1 MDFMKRFTR
10 TRSRAPFE
18 AEVDANDLARTGN
31 RDAVLARHRE
41 GPATNALTAVILA
54 LLLSLGCA
62 KPGPTGALFGGPHP
76 PRDGTARVYLYRVD
90 THHSFSTVEIR
101 FDGEMPFPILD
112 EEYATLELEDGIHE
126 VEFRLRNA
134 IWGGWRWRKQV
145 LRARPGET
153 IYMEITVGV
162 DERPLASE
170 GDLAI
175 PGRDSG
181 TAGESVT
188 LRLRESRA
196 ALEPLSRTHRADRA
210 RR

>member
-1 MDFMKRFTR
+1 M
-10 TRSRAPFE
+10 
-18 AEVDANDLARTGN
+18 
-31 RDAVLARHRE
+31 
-41 GPATNALTAVILA
+41 GP
-54 LLLSLGCA
+54 
-62 KPGPTGALFGGPHP
+62 LFGGPHP

-101 FDGEMPFPILD
+101 FDGEKPFPILD
-112 EEYATLELEDGIHE
+112 EEYATLELEGGIHE

-134 IWGGWRWRKQV
+134 IWGGWRWRKQI
-145 LRARPGET
+145 LRASPGET

-162 DERPLASE
+162 DEQPLASE

-181 TAGESVT
+181 TAGESVS
-188 LRLRESRA
+188 LRLREPRV
-196 ALEPLSRTHRADRA
+196 ALEPLSRTHRTDRA

>member
-1 MDFMKRFTR
+1 MAFREPFTW
-10 TRSRAPFE
+10 TRSRDPF
-18 AEVDANDLARTGN
+18 DADPDDPARGGRRDSTLARPHGGPPPG
-31 RDAVLARHRE
+31 ALAA
-41 GPATNALTAVILA
+41 GILA

-62 KPGPTGALFGGPHP
+62 KPTPTGALFGGPHP

-101 FDGEMPFPILD
+101 FDDEKPFPILD
-112 EEYATLELEDGIHE
+112 EEYATLELEDGVHE

-134 IWGGWRWRKQV
+134 IWGGWRWRKQI
-145 LRARPGET
+145 LRASPGET

-162 DERPLASE
+162 DEQPLASE

-181 TAGESVT
+181 TAGESVS
-188 LRLRESRA
+188 LRLREPRA
-196 ALEPLSRTHRADRA
+196 ALEPLSRTHRTDRA